1 MKLSDLLV
9 TLASNKNLYITLKDD
24 NDNALITFNAE
35 GYAAVEGDLGD
46 RDVKRIKLTS
56 PSTMDISL
64 EDAPTP

>member
-9 TLASNKNLYITLKDD
+9 ALSNNKKLYVTLLDD
-24 NDNALITFNAE
+24 NDTELITFNAE

-46 RDVKRIKLTS
+46 RIVKRIRLTS
-56 PSTMDISL
+56 PSTMSISI

>member
-9 TLASNKNLYITLKDD
+9 TLSCNRNLYITLKDD

-35 GYAAVEGDLGD
+35 GYAAVESDLGD

-56 PSTMDISL
+56 PSTMDITL
-64 EDAPTP
+64 EDAAP